1 MKIYNDWMC
10 DLPSQFQDKNN
21 IEILIKA
28 FSRQLEDVLNVF
40 KELDIKTDI
49 DVAEGKNL
57 DMAGSIVAMS
67 RVEAASFAGV
77 DVNTPLASDD
87 IYRRIL
93 TYKKLRNTNS
103 CTYYDII
110 NGLQLI
116 WGTSSPVYYR
126 EKPERPATIFLT
138 MPKQDI
144 DAGYTSFLKTLNIK
158 PGGVSLVYESVY
170 DDLFYLMFLEIFK
183 VNKLKLGITLP
194 IVQRSVSNGKTHIF
208 IEKETKLAIGSKVR
222 LIQDNYYMGY
232 ITIDKDPWTL
242 NGEVI
247 LDGNRLLDSK
257 IWKERL

>member
-1 MKIYNDWMC
+1 
-10 DLPSQFQDKNN
+10 
-21 IEILIKA
+21 
-28 FSRQLEDVLNVF
+28 
-40 KELDIKTDI
+40 
-49 DVAEGKNL
+49 
-57 DMAGSIVAMS
+57 
-67 RVEAASFAGV
+67 
-77 DVNTPLASDD
+77 
-87 IYRRIL
+87 
-93 TYKKLRNTNS
+93 
-103 CTYYDII
+103 
-110 NGLQLI
+110 
-116 WGTSSPVYYR
+116 
-126 EKPERPATIFLT
+126 

-144 DAGYTSFLKTLNIK
+144 DTGYTSFLKTLNIK

-208 IEKETKLAIGSKVR
+208 IEKETKLAIGSKVM
-222 LIQDNYYMGY
+222 LIQDNCYMGY

>member
-1 MKIYNDWMC
+1 MKIHNDWIC
-10 DLPSQFQDKNN
+10 DLPSQFQGKQN
-21 IEILIKA
+21 IETLIKA

-40 KELDIKTDI
+40 KELDTKTDI

-57 DMAGSIVAMS
+57 DMAGSIVSMS

-77 DVNTPLASDD
+77 DVSNPLASDD

-110 NGLQLI
+110 EGLQLI
-116 WGTSSPVYYR
+116 WGTSSPVYYQ

-144 DAGYTSFLKTLNIK
+144 DATYTSFLKTLNIK
-158 PGGVSLVYESVY
+158 PGGVSLVYEAVY

-183 VNKLKLGITLP
+183 VNKLRLGITLP
-194 IVQRSVSNGKTHIF
+194 IAQRSVPNGKTHIF
-208 IEKETKLAIGSKVR
+208 IEKETKLAIGSKISLV
-222 LIQDNYYMGY
+222 QDNSYISY

-242 NGEVI
+242 NGEI
-247 LDGNRLLDSK
+247 LLDGSKKLDSK
-257 IWKERL
+257 IWKERI

>member
-158 PGGVSLVYESVY
+158 PGGVSLIYESVY

-183 VNKLKLGITLP
+183 VNKLRLGITLP
-194 IVQRSVSNGKTHIF
+194 IAQRSDTNVD
-208 IEKETKLAIGSKVR
+208 KETKVAIRSKISLAQSSSCIGE
-222 LIQDNYYMGY
+222 
-232 ITIDKDPWTL
+232 ITIDKNPWTL
-242 NGEVI
+242 NGEVL
-247 LDGNRLLDSK
+247 LDGSRKLDSK
-257 IWKERL
+257 IWKEIL